1 MDWLRQNSEVLNV
14 ALNGAM
20 LLVWVLYLQV
30 FLSGF
35 RRQRRAKIVISM
47 GAGAGLDAQCLLS
60 NMSED
65 AIYVANLIARV
76 EAGDEG
82 WDASFIDRRDVP
94 DEEAGRDPTR
104 RTRQG
109 PLRAGDYMDAGAFRD
124 LLGHVVP
131 EGRDPETVFTRVE
144 GILTVEVVALYAA
157 EDLPVA
163 ARRRFRIRP
172 DDDAPRLE
180 PVDLHTEQ
188 VRSRRQRRRLARDGG
203 RL

>member
-1 MDWLRQNSEVLNV
+1 MDWLRQNSDVLNV

-30 FLSGF
+30 FLSSF

-47 GAGAGLDAQCLLS
+47 GAGAALDARCLLS

-82 WDASFIDRRDVP
+82 WDASFIDRRDLP
-94 DEEAGRDPTR
+94 DDEVGRDPTR
-104 RTRQG
+104 RTRRG

-124 LLGHVVP
+124 LLGHAVP
-131 EGRDPETVFTRVE
+131 EGRDPEAVFAHAE

-163 ARRRFRIRP
+163 ARRRFRIWP
-172 DDDAPRLE
+172 DGDAPRLE
-180 PVDLHTEQ
+180 PMDLHTEQ
-188 VRSRRQRRRLARDGG
+188 VRSRRQRRKLARDGD